1 MNESTSHPAKPEHLN
16 HCEDVN
22 TAEPVPQNKSDAVP
36 EGLKAK
42 IVEDQ
47 CKRYMIQKTAI
58 DNTYNVSVSETEV
71 SINALLNTVASYP
84 AHQAQLQRL
93 QQLLAQKTSI
103 EASMAKQLANLQA
116 TYEAHSYDV
125 EMVLQRYMKEMK

>member
-42 IVEDQ
+42 IVED
-47 CKRYMIQKTAI
+47 TAI